1 MKKHGKRTYSVEK
14 SDLGS
19 ASSSENTSHYTL
31 KATNFSAGGVEGDY
45 QIPQHIQTGSFAKTR
60 YSDSHPA
67 RMDRKSSRF
76 PGGFGDGSARIVASD
91 KK

>member
-45 QIPQHIQTGSFAKTR
+45 
-60 YSDSHPA
+60 
-67 RMDRKSSRF
+67 
-76 PGGFGDGSARIVASD
+76 
-91 KK
+91 